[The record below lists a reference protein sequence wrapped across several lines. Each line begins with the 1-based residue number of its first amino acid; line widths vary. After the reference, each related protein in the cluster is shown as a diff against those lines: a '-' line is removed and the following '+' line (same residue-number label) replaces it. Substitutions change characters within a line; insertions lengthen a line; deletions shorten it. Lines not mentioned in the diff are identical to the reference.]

1 MLASAGQIRFSG
13 DFESEQGLAGISSIG
28 VVVGAIPS
36 RLLPVGRAGNQLPA
50 TRLFTRHSGDGG

>member
-28 VVVGAIPS
+28 VVGAIPS